1 MNPIL
6 PIIVRE
12 ADGIRAKVIARY
24 GSDLYFRFILDY
36 NNTKEADLEGLQP
49 SQIEDAVGSLDVELG
64 CSWSA

>member
-24 GSDLYFRFILDY
+24 GLNSYFRFILDY
-36 NNTKEADLEGLQP
+36 NNTKEADLEGLKP
-49 SQIEDAVGSLDVELG
+49 SEIEDAVGSVDVELG
-64 CSWSA
+64 RS

>member
-36 NNTKEADLEGLQP
+36 KNTKEADLEGLQP
-49 SQIEDAVGSLDVELG
+49 
-64 CSWSA
+64 